1 VRTEPRQRPT
11 NVKKA
16 VVVERE
22 FNNIRLASEDVA
34 EFDSSPGS
42 GEETYR
48 MVVVT
53 CPHSLYHSLC

>member
-1 VRTEPRQRPT
+1 
-11 NVKKA
+11 VKKA

-53 CPHSLYHSLC
+53 CPHLLYHSLC